1 MKKLIILSLFCFE
14 ALAVDSFSVSRR
26 LGTDGERGTQ
36 ILQLICADEKCL
48 VTSGI
53 DDKSSEKKEISKSQ
67 ADEIFKLAEA
77 SMPKS
82 ILKPGHTH
90 AFSLEKG
97 NKKIEVQ
104 TPEASLMKIEYKLQ
118 QLVAP

>member
-14 ALAVDSFSVSRR
+14 AFALDSFSVSRR
-26 LGTDGERGTQ
+26 LGTEGERGTQ

-48 VTSGI
+48 ITSGI
-53 DDKSSEKKEISKSQ
+53 DDKTSEKKEISKAQ
-67 ADEIFKLAEA
+67 ADEIFKAAKA

-82 ILKPGHTH
+82 VLNKNYTH
-90 AFSLEKG
+90 SFTLEKD

-104 TPEASLMKIEYKLQ
+104 APEAALLKIEYKLQ